1 MQYRFLG
8 ERRTVAFHRFTVP
21 CFLTCFPLTV
31 TSKAERAQLASRTR
45 NKFMS
50 GLSSAPFARSSGWF
64 NKALARKS
72 TKSCFPQLHHRSW
85 PSEGRRSKPTHR
97 SWLLQ
102 RQSGVIFPQQERP
115 SEPSAFLPVRPSV
128 RTASTTIVGTYGQA
142 DLDVFWEKLVQPGQC
157 VYMSYD
163 FRLPSKLPV
172 AVLGYVRLMS
182 TAVVWH
188 SMR

>member
-72 TKSCFPQLHHRSW
+72 TKSCFPSFTIVPGQVR
-85 PSEGRRSKPTHR
+85 EGGQNRRIVPGCYSVSLASFFLNKNVRRSRAP
-97 SWLLQ
+97 S
-102 RQSGVIFPQQERP
+102 FPFGHPFVQLRRP
-115 SEPSAFLPVRPSV
+115 SLVHTDRRTWMCSGRNLSNLDSV
-128 RTASTTIVGTYGQA
+128 SICRMTFDFQASCQWLYWG
-142 DLDVFWEKLVQPGQC
+142 
-157 VYMSYD
+157 MS
-163 FRLPSKLPV
+163 
-172 AVLGYVRLMS
+172 G
-182 TAVVWH
+182 
-188 SMR
+188 